1 MYAMRKGS
9 RTLRL
14 LLIALVALG
23 GMGTILPSAAL
34 AGGGGG
40 RSSHHAPVDALLVV
54 AGTAMG
60 HPIGGSGFGN
70 VWRTMTV
77 QSSFSVST
85 VRDAYL
91 YIYWT
96 NLSGGHNVT
105 LLVYSP
111 DGNLY
116 QRQIL
121 PISTDRRSSPTRY
134 VPGVE
139 QAVDVQRTTS
149 QGRYEVSVI
158 QLPIAGTWMTK
169 HGLLGTWRVD
179 VLLDEAST
187 PIVNGTFTLTE

>member
-1 MYAMRKGS
+1 MHAMRKGS
-9 RTLRL
+9 YMTRL
-14 LLIALVALG
+14 LLSGCMALG
-23 GMGTILPSAAL
+23 CMGTILPSAAL

-40 RSSHHAPVDALLVV
+40 QSAHHAPVDALLVV
-54 AGTAMG
+54 AGTEMG

-70 VWRTMTV
+70 VWQTMTV

-85 VRDAYL
+85 VRDTYL
-91 YIYWT
+91 YIYWR
-96 NLSGGHNVT
+96 NLSGEHNVT
-105 LLVYSP
+105 LSVYGP

-116 QRQIL
+116 QRQVL
-121 PISTDRRSSPTRY
+121 PISTDKHSSPTRY

-139 QAVDVQRTTS
+139 QAVDVQQTRS
-149 QGRYEVSVI
+149 VDRYDVSTV
-158 QLPIAGTWMTK
+158 QLPVAGTWITK